1 MVTAWRVL
9 LRRAVLVLPLV
20 LLGAAPLAA
29 DRPIQADR
37 IIVLK
42 AERKLLLMRD
52 GAVLSWFWIA
62 LGRNPTGPKVQAGDG
77 RTPEGL
83 YFVERRDPGSYFYR
97 ALRISYPNPQDA
109 EQARRRGVDP
119 GDNIRIHALP
129 PGFGPVGPG
138 ERMMD
143 WTDGCIAVTNADMDQ
158 IWARVGVGTPV
169 EIRP

>member
-1 MVTAWRVL
+1 MAWRAL
-9 LRRAVLVLPLV
+9 LRRAVLVL
-20 LLGAAPLAA
+20 LLALLAAAPLAA
-29 DRPIQADR
+29 DRPMQADR
-37 IIVLK
+37 VVVLK
-42 AERKLLLMRD
+42 AERKLLLMRE

-62 LGRNPTGPKVQAGDG
+62 LGRNPTGPKTEVGDG

-83 YFVERRDPGSYFYR
+83 YLVEFRDPESYFYR
-97 ALRISYPNPQDA
+97 ALRISYPSPQDA
-109 EQARRRGVDP
+109 ERARQRGADP
-119 GDNIRIHALP
+119 GGNIRIHALP

-143 WTDGCIAVTNADMDQ
+143 WTDGCVAVTNADMDQ